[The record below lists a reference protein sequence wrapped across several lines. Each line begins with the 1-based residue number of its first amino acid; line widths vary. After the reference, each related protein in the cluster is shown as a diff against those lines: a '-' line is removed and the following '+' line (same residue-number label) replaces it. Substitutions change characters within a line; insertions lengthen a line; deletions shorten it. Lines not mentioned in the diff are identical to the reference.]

1 MTTFTTETYKQLEDA
16 DLLKYGSF
24 AVYELLRGD
33 FNQEYTRKE
42 TATRTTPAVFK
53 DLLNP
58 VDGQSK
64 QAFIEQLNSNYIIYG
79 LNWADAGS
87 TEYGELSDFH
97 YVKERDVTTGKSPRA
112 NTKIVGLAKSVF
124 NTPIANSFIS
134 DIVKGFPQTD
144 SSKITRKSISQ
155 NKEVLN
161 VSLEKMQQELDII
174 KPKGLIFLHSRCE
187 EIFTLFKEQGLVVPE
202 GLKTITIYHYSGYTK
217 NFMSLNRKKIFCFT
231 DAIEH
236 HHLIDPFD
244 SLYSVM
250 NKSR

>member
-1 MTTFTTETYKQLEDA
+1 MTIFTKEIYQKLEDA

-58 VDGQSK
+58 VDEQSK
-64 QAFIEQLNSNYIIYG
+64 QSFIEQLNSNYIIYG

-97 YVKERDVTTGKSPRA
+97 YVKERDVTMGKSPRA

-124 NTPIANSFIS
+124 STPVANSFIS

-144 SSKITRKSISQ
+144 SSKINRKKISE
-155 NKEVLN
+155 NEEVLN
-161 VSLEKMQQELDII
+161 FSLKKMQQELDII
-174 KPKGLIFLHSRCE
+174 KPKGLIFLHSSCE
-187 EIFTLFKEQGLVVPE
+187 GIFNLFKENGLVVPE
-202 GLKTITIYHYSGYTK
+202 KLKTTTIYHYSGYTK
-217 NFMSLNRKKIFCFT
+217 NLISLNRKKIFRFT
-231 DAIEH
+231 DEMEN
-236 HHLIDPFD
+236 HHLLDPFD
-244 SLYSVM
+244 CLYSVM
-250 NKSR
+250 DKSR